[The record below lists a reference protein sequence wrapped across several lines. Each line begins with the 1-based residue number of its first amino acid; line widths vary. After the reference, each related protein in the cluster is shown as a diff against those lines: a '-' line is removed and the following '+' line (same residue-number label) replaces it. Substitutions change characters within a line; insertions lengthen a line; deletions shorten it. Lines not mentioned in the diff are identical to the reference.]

1 MSIIVMNLFSEK
13 SMQRLFV
20 LDKAKCLIG
29 RQAELDLLKSFAGC
43 GSANDLVRTG
53 CLFLFYRI

>member
-1 MSIIVMNLFSEK
+1 MSTIVMNLFSEK

-20 LDKAKCLIG
+20 LDKAKALIG

-53 CLFLFYRI
+53 